1 MQLFLLLFFGR
12 VPPLPGNCILPP
24 LSFLCV
30 VSNHRILILL
40 TGCARIKKINV
51 NFVVNPKVLYV
62 IFFIY
67 CVSTVFVCTEV
78 GREINFVVSP
88 KAVYVTCFF

>member
-1 MQLFLLLFFGR
+1 MQLFLLLFLGR

-51 NFVVNPKVLYV
+51 NFVVSPKVLYV
-62 IFFIY
+62 IFLFI
-67 CVSTVFVCTEV
+67 VFLLFL
-78 GREINFVVSP
+78 FVLKLGEKLTLLSAQ
-88 KAVYVTCFF
+88 KLYM